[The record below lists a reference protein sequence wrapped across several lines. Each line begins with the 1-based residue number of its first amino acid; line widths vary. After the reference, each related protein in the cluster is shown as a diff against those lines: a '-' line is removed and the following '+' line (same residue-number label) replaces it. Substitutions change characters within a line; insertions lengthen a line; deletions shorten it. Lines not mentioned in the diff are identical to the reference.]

1 VRAVGL
7 RTYIWN
13 NAWKAALLLA
23 GFPVLLLLICF
34 ALALLAIEDSADS
47 FLSGLRQAAAL
58 MPALVPAVLA
68 VTAAWFG
75 IAVLANQKILDLLS
89 GAHPVTRKQEPRL
102 WNLLEN
108 LCISRGMAMPR
119 LAVIESPAR
128 NAFASG
134 LSRKTGAVTVTR
146 GLMEALTDREL
157 AAVLAHELTHIRNGD
172 ARLGVIAA
180 VFAGIISLIAELIF
194 RGMRYSG
201 GRSSSSSKRE
211 GRGGGG
217 AGALVLVALALAAAS
232 YLLAIALRFALS
244 RNREFV
250 ADAGSV
256 ELTQDP
262 DAMILALRKVAGH
275 SELPRLPSQL
285 QALLLDSPPE
295 TVGNAWL
302 ATHPSLEERIAALV
316 RYAGGRDPGPL
327 AVSPSPA
334 APGALP
340 ANPWLASEQA
350 AAPAEL
356 PWWRRR

>member
-1 VRAVGL
+1 MRAVGL

-23 GFPVLLLLICF
+23 GFPVLLLLICY
-34 ALALLAIEDSADS
+34 AVALLFIEDSADS
-47 FLSGLRQAAAL
+47 FLSGLRQAAEL
-58 MPALVPAVLA
+58 MPALVPAILVI
-68 VTAAWFG
+68 TAIWFG
-75 IAVLANQKILDLLS
+75 IAWLANQKILDFLT

-146 GLMEALTDREL
+146 GLMDALTDREF

-180 VFAGIISLIAELIF
+180 VFAGIISLIAEMIF
-194 RGMRYSG
+194 RTMRYTG
-201 GRSSSSSKRE
+201 GRSSSSSKSEER
-211 GRGGGG
+211 GRGG
-217 AGALVLVALALAAAS
+217 AGALVLVALALAAVS
-232 YLLAIALRFALS
+232 YLLALALRFALS

-262 DAMILALRKVAGH
+262 DAMILALRKVARH
-275 SELPRLPSQL
+275 SELPQLPSQL

-316 RYAGGRDPGPL
+316 RYAGGRDPGVL
-327 AVSPSPA
+327 AVQPPPVA
-334 APGALP
+334 AEVLP
-340 ANPWLASEQA
+340 ANPWAAAEQA
-350 AAPAEL
+350 AAPEL
-356 PWWRRR
+356 PWWRRP